1 MDKDNKLP
9 QHIAIIMDG
18 NGRWARKRRL
28 PRLMGHRKG
37 IESAKNIVEACVKL
51 GIKVLTLY
59 TFSTE
64 NWKRPKEEVDFLMG
78 MLKDYLTKHKN
89 LFKDYNVRFQVI
101 GHWQELA
108 EDIQRQLVEITENTK
123 NNSGMVLNVALNYG
137 GRMEIVDA
145 VKEIALAV
153 RKGEI
158 LAEGI
163 DEKIFSNFL
172 YTQGLPDPDLLI
184 RTAGELRIS
193 NFLLWQISYTELY
206 FSKKLWPDFTPR
218 DLERAITVFQQRERR
233 FGGILN
239 KE

>member
-145 VKEIALAV
+145 VKEITLAV